1 MIKYDSSILQS
12 QTGTKLVDL
21 ILKLNKQMVMWNK
34 EYLKMIDSS
43 DPYIVEDEEH
53 RVLSDEVK
61 MLKKTHHKSLNSLKG
76 FKGKIHSEQIK
87 YMYSGERRERYKMS
101 H

>member
-1 MIKYDSSILQS
+1 MIKYDPSILQS

-21 ILKLNKQMVMWNK
+21 VLKLNKEMIMWKK
-34 EYLKMIDSS
+34 EYLRMIDSK
-43 DPYIVEDEEH
+43 DPYIVEDEASEA
-53 RVLSDEVK
+53 LSTEVK
-61 MLKKTHHKSLNSLKG
+61 MLKKTHHNSLNSLKG

-87 YMYSGERRERYKMS
+87 YMYSGARRERYKQP